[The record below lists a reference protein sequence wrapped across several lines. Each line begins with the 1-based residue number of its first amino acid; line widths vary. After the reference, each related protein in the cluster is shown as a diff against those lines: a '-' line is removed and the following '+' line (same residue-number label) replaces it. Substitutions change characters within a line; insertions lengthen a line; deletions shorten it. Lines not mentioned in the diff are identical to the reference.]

1 MAFSISGVIAGRI
14 LFSLIDVQNGFML
27 GMLMIV
33 GILIGGNGSYF
44 LKVYLLTCQE
54 KKISNKFID
63 YLNDVDE

>member
-1 MAFSISGVIAGRI
+1 
-14 LFSLIDVQNGFML
+14 ML

-33 GILIGGNGSYF
+33 GILIGGNGANF
-44 LKVYLLTCQE
+44 LKVYLLICQE

>member
-1 MAFSISGVIAGRI
+1 M
-14 LFSLIDVQNGFML
+14 FSLIDVQNGFML

-33 GILIGGNGSYF
+33 GILIGGNGGYF
-44 LKVYLLTCQE
+44 LKVYLLICQE